1 MKKVIRIILSNWI
14 NLLTIFIVVYV
25 VGFLSAIINDKFT
38 FSEALF
44 GTTYSVVGYGLLFW
58 IGFIICILVLDI
70 VLFSI
75 DKKPQNTT
83 IKLFI
88 EWLIIS
94 APFIYWLIKY
104 GEWIFIV
111 AILAFL
117 LGQYLRRPYIFRIL
131 AS

>member
-1 MKKVIRIILSNWI
+1 MKKIIKIVLSNWI
-14 NLLTIFIVVYV
+14 NLLTIFVVVYV
-25 VGFLSAIINDKFT
+25 VGFLSAVINDKFT

-44 GTTYSVVGYGLLFW
+44 GTTYSVVGYGMLFW

-70 VLFSI
+70 LLFSI

-83 IKLFI
+83 FKLFI

-104 GEWIFIV
+104 GEWIFLV
-111 AILAFL
+111 GILAFL
-117 LGQYLRRPYIFRIL
+117 LGQILRKHRIL
-131 AS
+131 KLLK